1 MVVRAESFL
10 DLEVISS
17 LLPQNPGTTG
27 LGISTVAQGQFVQR
41 CTF

>member
-1 MVVRAESFL
+1 MVVRAESFN
-10 DLEVISS
+10 EVISS